1 MENNPTNPQ
10 AGAIN
15 SGTTATSASAQSKA
29 MPNVGATNP
38 KFKLSI
44 NCSIRRRP
52 SLIGLPGTDPNDRI
66 YKIGASLDARTRKN
80 LKGVDGAVEALFM
93 PSIIGTNIA
102 DNSFQDK
109 VNEYWGNIG
118 VFIPADESFLREEV
132 RGKVLKIDYE
142 VTGQALKERI
152 DGQTDIEAK
161 VELIKEGLANKVVTV
176 EYSHVPD
183 FILLCY
189 CLKYSK
195 VAKDFTYLDKSP
207 KILFYIYNKA
217 SAIKAKLNT
226 IDLRNKAIKVFTELA
241 NDENKINQLLVMF
254 NKLPNEYDTLDDKL
268 IALDAEYNTS
278 NLNMEKFVKFA
289 EDDQLDIKYL
299 ITYAVKKGKL
309 NNPSNTEA
317 YYYNQVLLGRTLQEA
332 VLYLSDTGNTDAVT
346 IKDTLKREIKD

>member
-1 MENNPTNPQ
+1 MENPETNSQ
-10 AGAIN
+10 AGANN
-15 SGTTATSASAQSKA
+15 SGVTAQSPSQQSKQMA
-29 MPNVGATNP
+29 NVGATNT

-52 SLIGLPGTDPNDRI
+52 SMIGLPGTDPNDRV

-80 LKGVDGAVEALFM
+80 LKGVDGGVEAKFM
-93 PSIIGTNIA
+93 PSIIGTNLN

-109 VNEYWGNIG
+109 INEYWGNVG
-118 VFIPADESFLREEV
+118 VFVPADETFLREEI
-132 RGKVLKIDYE
+132 RGRVIKIDYT
-142 VTGQALKERI
+142 VTGESLKTRI
-152 DGQTDIEAK
+152 DTQTDIEEK
-161 VELIKEGLANKVVTV
+161 IELIKQGIENDTVTI
-176 EYSHVPD
+176 EYTHVPD

-195 VAKDFTYLDKSP
+195 VAKEFSYLDKSP

-217 SAIKAKLNT
+217 SAVKAKLNT

-241 NDENKINQLLVMF
+241 DDENKINQLLVMF

-268 IALDAEYNTS
+268 IALDMEYNTS
-278 NLNMEKFVKFA
+278 NLNMEKFVRFA
-289 EDDQLDIKYL
+289 EDKQLDIKYL
-299 ITYAVKKGKL
+299 ITYAVKLGKL

-332 VLYLSDTGNTDAVT
+332 VLYLSDEGNTDAVT
-346 IKDTLKREIKD
+346 IKDTLKREIKE